1 MLKKSL
7 PIFILAALQFG
18 CAEQAVRQ
26 DPAPVHRGKAR
37 ATIHQSQDKTVEVF
51 KYPESPEIQVQPQLP
66 EAQPVV
72 PPVPQNITP
81 APVPQPQTAV
91 PSAPAIL
98 ALIAEADQN
107 VQTGNYESGAVK
119 IERALRIDARNAN
132 LTYKLAEIRLKQE
145 QPRLAED
152 LAKKAALLAETNHEL
167 KKRCWLLIAE
177 AKRLQNDPD
186 GAQQAEQK
194 AAQF

>member
-26 DPAPVHRGKAR
+26 DQAPVHRGKAR
-37 ATIHQSQDKTVEVF
+37 ATIRQSQDKTVEVF